1 MYSPGA
7 LNFAFTVALPLNTA
21 GPSSFS
27 NTGFT
32 LSNVTSPGPRYLD
45 QCRITGG
52 GGLRCG
58 AFDPLEYLASS
69 DAHTGSDSPAAMV
82 AVRAMPLAIMAIGP
96 WIVGA
101 VASNLISGGLL
112 PTAMSVNGLTS

>member
-21 GPSSFS
+21 GPSIFS
-27 NTGFT
+27 KTGFR
-32 LSNVTSPGPRYLD
+32 LSNVTSPGPRYFV
-45 QCRITGG
+45 QCRMTAG

-58 AFDPLEYLASS
+58 AFDPLEYFASS
-69 DAHTGSDSPAAMV
+69 YAHTGSVSPAAIV
-82 AVRAMPLAIMAIGP
+82 AVRAMPLATMPIGP
-96 WIVGA
+96 WMVGP
-101 VASNLISGGLL
+101 VASNLITGGLL

>member
-7 LNFAFTVALPLNTA
+7 LNLALIVALPLNIA

-27 NTGFT
+27 KTGGC
-32 LSNVTSPGPRYLD
+32 LSNVTSPGPRYFI

-58 AFDPLEYLASS
+58 AFDPLEYFASS
-69 DAHTGSDSPAAMV
+69 DAQTGSARPADMV
-82 AVRAMPLAIMAIGP
+82 AVRAIAFAIMAIGP
-96 WIVGA
+96 WMVGPI
-101 VASNLISGGLL
+101 ASNLMIGGLL
-112 PTAMSVNGLTS
+112 PT

>member
-21 GPSSFS
+21 GPSIFS
-27 NTGFT
+27 NVG
-32 LSNVTSPGPRYLD
+32 LSNVTWPGPRYFV

-58 AFDPLEYLASS
+58 AFDPLEYFASS
-69 DAHTGSDSPAAMV
+69 DAHTGSDSPAAIV
-82 AVRAMPLAIMAIGP
+82 AVRAMPLATMAIGP
-96 WIVGA
+96 WIVGP
-101 VASNLISGGLL
+101 VASNLITGGLL